1 MPFVG
6 NIGAGELIL
15 VLIIALIVVGPKKL
29 PDVARSVGTGMR
41 EFKESISGKGRDD
54 DDDEDDRSERR
65 QAEAALGRPE
75 GEQAPLEGEVV
86 RERTPR

>member
-41 EFKESISGKGRDD
+41 EFKESISGAARLDDGEDD
-54 DDDEDDRSERR
+54 DRR
-65 QAEAALGRPE
+65 P
-75 GEQAPLEGEVV
+75 
-86 RERTPR
+86 

>member
-41 EFKESISGKGRDD
+41 EFKESISGATRIDD
-54 DDDEDDRSERR
+54 DDDDDR
-65 QAEAALGRPE
+65 
-75 GEQAPLEGEVV
+75 
-86 RERTPR
+86 RT

>member
-41 EFKESISGKGRDD
+41 EFKESISGDSRRDD
-54 DDDEDDRSERR
+54 DDDEY
-65 QAEAALGRPE
+65 
-75 GEQAPLEGEVV
+75 APLD
-86 RERTPR
+86 RTAK

>member
-15 VLIIALIVVGPKKL
+15 VLIIALIVVGPKKV

-41 EFKESISGKGRDD
+41 EFKESISGATKFDD
-54 DDDEDDRSERR
+54 DDDDR
-65 QAEAALGRPE
+65 
-75 GEQAPLEGEVV
+75 
-86 RERTPR
+86 RT

>member
-29 PDVARSVGTGMR
+29 PDVARSVGSGMR
-41 EFKESISGKGRDD
+41 EFKESISGATKFDD
-54 DDDEDDRSERR
+54 DDDDR
-65 QAEAALGRPE
+65 
-75 GEQAPLEGEVV
+75 
-86 RERTPR
+86 RT

>member
-41 EFKESISGKGRDD
+41 EFKESISGATKFDD
-54 DDDEDDRSERR
+54 DDDDRDR
-65 QAEAALGRPE
+65 LN
-75 GEQAPLEGEVV
+75 
-86 RERTPR
+86 